1 MPGQKPK
8 VKTSRKTDNAQSTNW
23 WRAGKS
29 DNVLEAV
36 GVITGQPL
44 AFATATEFLAMRSR
58 EINVPFLLR
67 AGAASFEAGLKK

>member
-8 VKTSRKTDNAQSTNW
+8 VKTSQKTDKVQSANW
-23 WRAGKS
+23 RRAHKS

-36 GVITGQPL
+36 GVITRQPL
-44 AFATATEFLAMRSR
+44 AFAAATEFLAMRSC

-67 AGAASFEAGLKK
+67 AGAASLEAGLKK

>member
-8 VKTSRKTDNAQSTNW
+8 VKTSQKTDKVQSTNW
-23 WRAGKS
+23 RAHKS

-44 AFATATEFLAMRSR
+44 AFAAATEFLAMRSC

-67 AGAASFEAGLKK
+67 TGAASLEAGLKK